1 MPDKVAAISLLVAK
15 STEVGKSKATKV
27 IFFKKEYLV
36 ILKPAAIPS
45 LQIFSAI
52 TKSFTSHPPFLKIA
66 RFQLRQQIPLRLR
79 YFCSSIH
86 FESIFVLGFNGRVKS
101 WDLELTRT

>member
-45 LQIFSAI
+45 LQILVQSPNHLLPI
-52 TKSFTSHPPFLKIA
+52 
-66 RFQLRQQIPLRLR
+66 RL
-79 YFCSSIH
+79 F
-86 FESIFVLGFNGRVKS
+86 
-101 WDLELTRT
+101 